1 VASNADVSIREVTP
15 DAAGSLAVQKCAAQH
30 FGPWMVET
38 AWFERAVAAVKAG
51 IFVAAHRPKAASGEE
66 EDDSRGVA
74 YRMTADGIA
83 IISIEGQTQKGDS
96 SFGGTCTVRIRQ
108 AVRQAV
114 RDPAVKGLML
124 LIDSPGGTCAGTAE
138 LASDIAAA
146 AKVKPLHAHIEDLGA
161 SAAYWIASQARHVS
175 ATPTSLVGSIGTVA
189 VVEDSS
195 GQLNKE
201 GVVVHVVSTG
211 AYKGAFSPGAPVS
224 EDHLKYLQ
232 SYVNGLNEHFLAGVA
247 AGRGVALD
255 RVRTWADGR
264 LHLAADAKAMGMI
277 DAVCGQDAAME
288 TLRNAVKKGSS
299 DMWNPLKA
307 IAGMVG
313 LSSAEPVVDIG
324 IPGVEPAQ
332 ADRSRGPSPA
342 AEAPVKA
349 ALAAETSPA
358 AEEKPAVAEAAPAP
372 VAVTPAAAAPPD
384 PKAEARAECKQ
395 FVDAFGPAGAT
406 WFAEGKT
413 LAEAQDLHMKALRA
427 DNERLVAEV
436 KQLKSAGGDR
446 GEPTPVSFTVDGA
459 AVDAKPDLTSKIG
472 PNLARVAAGL
482 KFAKK
487 QG

>member
-342 AEAPVKA
+342 
-349 ALAAETSPA
+349 
-358 AEEKPAVAEAAPAP
+358 P